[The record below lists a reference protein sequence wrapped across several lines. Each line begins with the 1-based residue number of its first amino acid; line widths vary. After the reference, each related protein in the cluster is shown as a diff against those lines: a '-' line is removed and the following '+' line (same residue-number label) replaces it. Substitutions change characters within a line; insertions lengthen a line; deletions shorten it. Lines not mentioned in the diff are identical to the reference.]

1 MLVKHFWMNQ
11 CLKWFSV
18 EIDRRTLTI
27 WIVCRNSK
35 EFTLINIVRSDI
47 ESSSLFKN
55 IIFLIVIYT
64 IVIVNVFICELYWII
79 IISVRFTIIVIFIAS
94 NKKFRLGWVKWS
106 QNEVPLW
113 WVVVTLTLSPAASH
127 STSLT
132 LLAIYQ
138 CRCTCT
144 CHALVLLWHPSVPY
158 FGFRSAIHSKAFN
171 PQGHYSGNCYR
182 NALWR

>member
-1 MLVKHFWMNQ
+1 MNQ

-113 WVVVTLTLSPAASH
+113 WVVVTLTLSLSRSLSLYFTHTISNLSMPLHVHVPRPSAA
-127 STSLT
+127 
-132 LLAIYQ
+132 LAP
-138 CRCTCT
+138 
-144 CHALVLLWHPSVPY
+144 LGSVLRLPISY
-158 FGFRSAIHSKAFN
+158 T
-171 PQGHYSGNCYR
+171 
-182 NALWR
+182 